1 MTVLLQ
7 VACYMAF
14 TVQLWSKLDHA
25 SSASSTISA
34 FLKEPSW
41 TAALAPLWI
50 SNVLGCACYA
60 HVAATIWKKYRGIRF
75 NVWPFQARNAALH
88 ALDQVVGE
96 LAIGASA
103 ILAIALKL
111 KSGRYLAA
119 LSPMWAA
126 CAITSLTYTMRRGR
140 RGRMVVK
147 LIYILAALV
156 ALKEDGVMDAPW
168 HVQLLPAWAALGA
181 GAIVML
187 WGGAASAR
195 TLFKSKNWLGLALG
209 AACWGAAAGA
219 IAGLGIFL
227 SAIPDL
233 KSLAWLLI
241 AELLI
246 FLWLCLFSIL
256 MAVLRHTELDAAKAR
271 MRRSVLIAQEE
282 TAVDAAFV
290 DTSIEQC
297 IICFGDTDPGGEAMF
312 LPLQPRGRVRNVRG
326 KDRSGREERMP
337 RVQRK
342 DHADWVWTCGIKV
355 KVKR

>member
-1 MTVLLQ
+1 
-7 VACYMAF
+7 
-14 TVQLWSKLDHA
+14 
-25 SSASSTISA
+25 
-34 FLKEPSW
+34 
-41 TAALAPLWI
+41 
-50 SNVLGCACYA
+50 
-60 HVAATIWKKYRGIRF
+60 
-75 NVWPFQARNAALH
+75 
-88 ALDQVVGE
+88 
-96 LAIGASA
+96 
-103 ILAIALKL
+103 
-111 KSGRYLAA
+111 
-119 LSPMWAA
+119 
-126 CAITSLTYTMRRGR
+126 
-140 RGRMVVK
+140 
-147 LIYILAALV
+147 
-156 ALKEDGVMDAPW
+156 
-168 HVQLLPAWAALGA
+168 
-181 GAIVML
+181 ML

-297 IICFGDTDPGGEAMF
+297 IRFADIDPGGEAMF
-312 LPLQPRGRVRNVRG
+312 LPCSHAGVRNVRG
-326 KDRSGREERMP
+326 KDRSGREGA
-337 RVQRK
+337 
-342 DHADWVWTCGIKV
+342 HAPCAEEGSRGLGLDLWIKV
-355 KVKR
+355 KVKVKVKVSGCAGGWRSSIY